1 MTYIP
6 AVHMQSSIPVIS
18 ITSGAGRCFWI
29 GGLKSM
35 VVKWQISIPK
45 EKNPSNCLD
54 SFFSSKEQV
63 LIEFQYIYFIHH
75 EQC

>member
-45 EKNPSNCLD
+45 EKNP
-54 SFFSSKEQV
+54 
-63 LIEFQYIYFIHH
+63 
-75 EQC
+75 